1 MSETEMAYLERQRA
15 IAKAAHAK
23 NHSPLWRNV
32 NKAILTMLNDA
43 DSRADA
49 IERLNQWLPNK
60 GDAGAEMTCVAN
72 VRNALKS
79 LEDEEDLCLI

>member
-1 MSETEMAYLERQRA
+1 MSKTQTAYLERQRA

-23 NHSPLWRNV
+23 EHSPLWRNV

-43 DSRADA
+43 DSRSDA
-49 IERLNQWLPNK
+49 IERLKQWLPKK
-60 GDAGAEMTCVAN
+60 GTAAAEMTCVAN
-72 VRNALKS
+72 VRSALKS